1 MAAPRWSIARDSGF
15 TGDMGMKRRQP
26 RTVHREGFSKGGKV
40 MNLLIGDDD
49 QAFASQFA
57 TADSSQDIE
66 VVVTDS
72 VDALIGA
79 MRRRSFD
86 HLILEPNLPGA
97 LWYSLLH
104 MVREA
109 ARALPITIVTAY
121 PSRALMTVAGSLD
134 IDRVF
139 SKPMACEDVFAAM
152 DGKWFENCNSE
163 VRRVEPSLA
172 RIEWEYINR
181 TIQRCGG
188 NMAEA
193 SRRLGLPRQ
202 TLYRKLR
209 KFPPAR

>member
-1 MAAPRWSIARDSGF
+1 
-15 TGDMGMKRRQP
+15 
-26 RTVHREGFSKGGKV
+26 

-49 QAFASQFA
+49 RAFASQLA
-57 TADSSQDIE
+57 TAESDQDVE

-72 VDALIGA
+72 VDALIQA
-79 MRRRSFD
+79 MRQQRFD
-86 HLILEPNLPGA
+86 HLVLEPNLPGA

-109 ARALPITIVTAY
+109 CLELPITIVTAY
-121 PSRALMTVAGSLD
+121 PSRALMRVAASLD

-139 SKPMACEDVFAAM
+139 SKPVAYEDVFAAM
-152 DGKWFENCNSE
+152 EGKWFENCKSE

-172 RIEWEYINR
+172 RIEWEYINS

-193 SRRLGLPRQ
+193 SSRLGLPRQ

-209 KFPPAR
+209 KHPPAR

>member
-1 MAAPRWSIARDSGF
+1 
-15 TGDMGMKRRQP
+15 
-26 RTVHREGFSKGGKV
+26 

-57 TADSSQDIE
+57 TAESGQDIE

-72 VDALIGA
+72 VDALFHA
-79 MRRRSFD
+79 MRRRCFD
-86 HLILEPNLPGA
+86 HLVLEPNLPGA

-109 ARALPITIVTAY
+109 ARNLPITIVTAY
-121 PSRALMTVAGSLD
+121 PSRALIKVAASLH

-139 SKPMACEDVFAAM
+139 SKPLACEDVFAAM
-152 DGKWFENCNSE
+152 DGKLFENCQSE

-172 RIEWEYINR
+172 RIEWEYINS
-181 TIQRCGG
+181 TIKRCSG

-209 KFPPAR
+209 KYPPAR